1 MIRFSALGVQFVIPV
16 IALCMPVLARLLGL
30 RAMIAP
36 TAFALT
42 LHELAHLICA
52 RMLRA
57 QIAEIRLM
65 PFGGSIRLENPYL
78 LRPVQIMLIAAAGPA
93 GNLVGTI
100 CAAAAAHFHLL
111 SPRIAAQFIQASTI
125 LMLFNLFP
133 ALPLDGGRIAH
144 AALQSRFGRRRALKI
159 CLGVSAG
166 TSIALTAAFG
176 AGLIRTGSANITLI
190 LSALLLFTAGRDE
203 YTALNLAEAMRFVR
217 KDEKS
222 PRPARIYQLDE
233 DMPARD
239 ALRLV
244 HPKEDAW
251 FVLLRRG
258 RPYAAIDADGLML
271 KIQNGTAV
279 QSPLRDF
286 PAMRLILPV

>member
-1 MIRFSALGVQFVIPV
+1 MIRFTALGVQFVIPV

-36 TAFALT
+36 IAFALG
-42 LHELAHLICA
+42 LHELAHLIAA
-52 RMLRA
+52 RALRA

-65 PFGGSIRLENPYL
+65 PFGGSIQLENPYL
-78 LRPVQIMLIAAAGPA
+78 LRPMQIMLIAAAGPA
-93 GNLVGTI
+93 GNLAGAI
-100 CAAAAAHFHLL
+100 CAAAAVHFHMLA
-111 SPRIAAQFIQASTI
+111 PRIAAQFIQASAM

-144 AALQSRFGRRRALKI
+144 AALQNRFGRRRALKI
-159 CLGVSAG
+159 CLAVSVG
-166 TSIALTAAFG
+166 TSAALAIIFI
-176 AGLIRTGSANITLI
+176 AGLIQTGSANVTLI
-190 LSALLLFTAGRDE
+190 LSAILLFSAGRDE

-217 KDEKS
+217 RDEKS

-233 DMPARD
+233 GTTARD
-239 ALRLV
+239 ALRLM

-271 KIQNGTAV
+271 KIQNGGAL
-279 QSPLRDF
+279 QSPLRDY
-286 PAMRLILPV
+286 PAMRLIMPM

>member
-1 MIRFSALGVQFVIPV
+1 MIRFSVLGVQFVIPV

-36 TAFALT
+36 VAFALT
-42 LHELAHLICA
+42 LHELAHMIVA
-52 RMLRA
+52 RALRA

-93 GNLVGTI
+93 GNLAGTI
-100 CAAAAAHFHLL
+100 CAAAAAHFHLIA
-111 SPRIAAQFIQASTI
+111 PRIAAQFIQASTM

-144 AALQSRFGRRRALKI
+144 AALQSRFGCRRALKI
-159 CLGVSAG
+159 CLAVSAG
-166 TSIALTAAFG
+166 TSCTLGIAFI

-190 LSALLLFTAGRDE
+190 LSAILLFTAGRDE

-217 KDEKS
+217 RDKKS
-222 PRPARIYQLDE
+222 PRPVRIFQLDE
-233 DMPARD
+233 GTAARD
-239 ALRLV
+239 ALRLT

-258 RPYAAIDADGLML
+258 RPYAAIDADGLIL
-271 KIQNGTAV
+271 KIQDGGAL
-279 QSPLRDF
+279 QSALRDF
-286 PAMRLILPV
+286 PTMPLIMPM